1 MNHNQFVELDTKDKV
16 LLSNLITKA
25 EHNSQTYKKID
36 ETHEYTSDLGNI
48 YLFFSQFHN
57 TWFVSNISFIE
68 NYFYNLPLKEIVTT
82 TSSNFDG
89 EINVS
94 VSDGLFSYYNK
105 DEKIM
110 NTILG

>member
-1 MNHNQFVELDTKDKV
+1 MDHKEFVELDTKDKV

-25 EHNSQTYKKID
+25 EHNSQTYKKIN

-57 TWFVSNISFIE
+57 TWFISNISFIE

-89 EINVS
+89 ETNIS
-94 VSDGLFSYYNK
+94 PTYGYFHFIIKMKKL
-105 DEKIM
+105 
-110 NTILG
+110 